1 MGLQLVLPV
10 ATLAVVLMLGPHC
23 AVVPET
29 GRPQLMSV
37 SPDEETRL
45 GLQAFEQYKKKA
57 RVSGD
62 QALAERVRRI
72 GRRLSAVASVPGA
85 QWEFVLF

>member
-45 GLQAFEQYKKKA
+45 VLQAFEQ
-57 RVSGD
+57 
-62 QALAERVRRI
+62 
-72 GRRLSAVASVPGA
+72 
-85 QWEFVLF
+85 